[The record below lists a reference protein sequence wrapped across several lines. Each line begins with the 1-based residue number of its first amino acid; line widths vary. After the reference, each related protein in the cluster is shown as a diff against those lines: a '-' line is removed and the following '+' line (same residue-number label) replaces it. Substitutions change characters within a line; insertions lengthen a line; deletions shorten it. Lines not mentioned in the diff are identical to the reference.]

1 MPLRHALASALVLV
15 WCIVVATTAGPDAAL
30 QPSLTY
36 EQFATLTTQQRYE
49 QFHQLTDANKAVL
62 VREHVN
68 RWLTENRWRLS
79 SRQIAIVEEVGSVL
93 FERFDNP
100 AVLQTP
106 EFNKRVDALGL
117 QGMGGGKVHCSLRH
131 SDRWAVLGPMVPALP
146 KEWGWRDEMWAWLE
160 HCVAPRVFR

>member
-1 MPLRHALASALVLV
+1 MRLRHALASALVLV
-15 WCIVVATTAGPDAAL
+15 WWVVVATAAGQDAPP
-30 QPSLTY
+30 QPTFTY
-36 EQFATLTTQQRYE
+36 EQFAALTPQQRYE
-49 QFHQLTDANKAVL
+49 QFRLLTDANKAVL

-68 RWLTENRWRLS
+68 RWLTENRSRLS
-79 SRQIAIVEEVGSVL
+79 TSQVATVEEVGSLL
-93 FERFDNP
+93 FERFENP
-100 AVLQTP
+100 AVVQTP

-131 SDRWAVLGPMVPALP
+131 SDLWAVLGPMVPPLP